1 MVRPLGL
8 LSNAWA
14 VCSLLAGSVQ
24 GAWGLA
30 ERTTPVC
37 SRPSGHYGASRGC
50 LAVCPGRVAAAGH
63 TLDPE

>member
-8 LSNAWA
+8 LSNARA

-30 ERTTPVC
+30 ERTTPGC
-37 SRPSGHYGASRGC
+37 SRPPGRYGVARGC
-50 LAVCPGRVAAAGH
+50 LAVCSGHVAAAGQ
-63 TLDPE
+63 TLAPE